1 MIHNTAKSTGKLRSF
16 QETSSLQRLFS
27 LLPGT
32 LGSDLHTNTHTLY
45 KAILGTIWK
54 SNQKRNH
61 LFPLGKHYN
70 WRYVPPSKP
79 VQDKKEGERTWVLTS
94 KMPLTG
100 PHCETGSLRTWAGIC
115 KMGVALWPHL
125 LGYGGYIG
133 KEQHSLKKP
142 ESSSKHIC
150 YLPRLHVWNAQRA
163 MTWGNSR
170 VQTNLQHALVLQEQ
184 LWGVGLLRGGLLPLI
199 EPPVTKCSHHADC
212 MCPSLIWGHFS
223 LLFLHWWLKLI
234 PGISQQLNHH
244 NQTLQLPDPLTQTP
258 YVFIWYLPGNYRIE
272 VIIFMTPLLS

>member
-1 MIHNTAKSTGKLRSF
+1 MS
-16 QETSSLQRLFS
+16 
-27 LLPGT
+27 
-32 LGSDLHTNTHTLY
+32 
-45 KAILGTIWK
+45 
-54 SNQKRNH
+54 
-61 LFPLGKHYN
+61 
-70 WRYVPPSKP
+70 
-79 VQDKKEGERTWVLTS
+79 
-94 KMPLTG
+94 LTG
-100 PHCETGSLRTWAGIC
+100 PHWETGSLRTWAGIC

-133 KEQHSLKKP
+133 KEQHWKS
-142 ESSSKHIC
+142 
-150 YLPRLHVWNAQRA
+150 QRA
-163 MTWGNSR
+163 QANTSVTFRDCTCEMLKEQWPGEIAECKQIGSMPWSCRNSSG
-170 VQTNLQHALVLQEQ
+170 
-184 LWGVGLLRGGLLPLI
+184 GVGLLRGGLLPLI
-199 EPPVTKCSHHADC
+199 DPPVTKCSHHADC